1 MQKNINKEALILLGS
16 VIFIAIS
23 IIASNLLHFAPGIIL
38 SIIFA
43 LITIKSKDPTQ
54 KVFGVIGY
62 LIFFI
67 KQLTSSSY
75 NAFSYSLLGIALI
88 SAVFYVYSDEYFL
101 SNNTAESK
109 SVIQKATNLLICLIL
124 VGIMLVFYF
133 ILQEFWKGTFLEIGA
148 EVGYIVFIVTV
159 ITAFS
164 KKIDADYQKKID
176 YAKKLKNDYK
186 KMLEQSIDDDND
198 SDLIT
203 EERKSNTNSNLP
215 KLSEDISKQIPKNN
229 SAIQEAKY
237 FAEIEKQKK
246 ERQNTIIKILSIWLL
261 IIDVSILGYLF
272 APNNTGFN
280 FIATLICITIIAVTF
295 LPEGEDESVYN
306 LIYSKLRPFQAIAFL
321 LLLIAHNQEFSWALG
336 YACIVALLHIVWIL
350 GYINL
355 KTFFTITILVY
366 TLPIF
371 GYFSNPYRQISE
383 ETPTIS
389 SVIFQKKD
397 ITYENPIKNLGETLD
412 QYTMSN

>member
-1 MQKNINKEALILLGS
+1 MKKNINKEALILLGS

-164 KKIDADYQKKID
+164 KKIDADYQKK
-176 YAKKLKNDYK
+176 N
-186 KMLEQSIDDDND
+186 
-198 SDLIT
+198 
-203 EERKSNTNSNLP
+203 
-215 KLSEDISKQIPKNN
+215 
-229 SAIQEAKY
+229 
-237 FAEIEKQKK
+237 
-246 ERQNTIIKILSIWLL
+246 
-261 IIDVSILGYLF
+261 
-272 APNNTGFN
+272 
-280 FIATLICITIIAVTF
+280 
-295 LPEGEDESVYN
+295 
-306 LIYSKLRPFQAIAFL
+306 
-321 LLLIAHNQEFSWALG
+321 
-336 YACIVALLHIVWIL
+336 
-350 GYINL
+350 
-355 KTFFTITILVY
+355 
-366 TLPIF
+366 
-371 GYFSNPYRQISE
+371 
-383 ETPTIS
+383 
-389 SVIFQKKD
+389 
-397 ITYENPIKNLGETLD
+397 
-412 QYTMSN
+412 